1 MTAAGLPV
9 RGTQTGDTDLIGRL
23 REWIIER
30 AGVSPDAWAP
40 IEADLRREFGGR
52 DHYVHRRSKADRL
65 QRLAALPP
73 DAPVKDRCAATD
85 LAPSRMYELWTL
97 LDR

>member
-1 MTAAGLPV
+1 MTAADPPDRAHGA
-9 RGTQTGDTDLIGRL
+9 DTADLIGRL
-23 REWIIER
+23 REWIIQR

-73 DAPVKDRCAATD
+73 DAPERDRCAASG
-85 LAPSRMYELWTL
+85 LSASRMYELWVL

>member
-1 MTAAGLPV
+1 MTDAGAK
-9 RGTQTGDTDLIGRL
+9 DLIGCL

-30 AGVSPDAWAP
+30 AAVPPEVWAP

-52 DHYVHRRSKADRL
+52 DHYVHRRSKTDRL
-65 QRLAALPP
+65 HRLATLPP
-73 DAPVKDRCAATD
+73 DASEHDRCAATG
-85 LAPSRMYELWTL
+85 LAPARMYELWSL